1 MFACL
6 FAMMLAA
13 APVAE
18 FRFSPDFD
26 LKKLGSQ
33 TTELA
38 QKEDFCRVT
47 AKKPEKFTGIR
58 LPLDLTFQPDLAL
71 TFEYRVDAPENCKV
85 AAVAVSVFTPGSN
98 RSAGTMWLKPA
109 KEWTKGKVPFAKLK
123 TAPGTKLNAMTI
135 YNRLA
140 NESPAAVT
148 SLEIRNIRIDRAAE
162 PAK

>member
-1 MFACL
+1 MVSL
-6 FAMMLAA
+6 LLAMLIA
-13 APVAE
+13 APLAE
-18 FRFSPDFD
+18 FRFSPDFE

-33 TTELA
+33 TTDLA
-38 QKEDFCRVT
+38 QKEDFCRIT
-47 AKKPEKFTGIR
+47 SRKPEKYTAIR

-109 KEWTKGKVPFAKLK
+109 REWTKGKVPFAKLK

-140 NESPAAVT
+140 DETPAAVT
-148 SLEIRNIRIDRAAE
+148 SLEIRDIRIDRDAA